1 MNNTNDR
8 NWGCRISDEHIF
20 RGLRMLVLENDKLR
34 ISVLLDKG
42 ADIYEFQYKP
52 RGVDFM
58 WRSPNPLRDPR
69 TFVPSGPRDGG
80 AFADYYHGGWQEIFP
95 TGGMQTDYMGTRMGQ
110 HGEVSLIPWNCRI
123 IEDGPDQVAAL
134 LWTRTCRSPFLVERV
149 MRLKADSSALFIEER
164 IVNEGGE
171 ELPYMWGHHPA
182 IGGPFLDETCRI
194 DAPAKKV
201 VVQSPLIDECSRLE
215 AGAVFES
222 FPIVKDRDGKD
233 FDLSK
238 IPSRNSGTAEM
249 CYLTNLAAGWCAVTS
264 RRLKTGFA
272 LSWDKDVFPVIWL
285 WEVFGGLKG
294 YPWYGNTYNIAMEP
308 WTSWP
313 GGLHNAEKN
322 GMVPRIGAGCE
333 LRTTLTA
340 SAYEGLERVTD
351 VLPDGTVK
359 GSK

>member
-1 MNNTNDR
+1 MTYTHDR
-8 NWGCRISDEHIF
+8 NWGCRISDEHAF
-20 RGLRMLVLENDKLR
+20 RGLRTLVLENDELR

-69 TFVPSGPRDGG
+69 TFVPTGPREGG
-80 AFADYYHGGWQEIFP
+80 SFADYYHGGWQEIFP
-95 TGGMQTDYMGTRMGQ
+95 TGGMQTDFRGAKLGQ

-123 IEDGPDQVAAL
+123 IEDSPEQVAAL
-134 LWTRTCRSPFLVERV
+134 LWTRTCRTPFLIERV
-149 MRLKADSSALFIEER
+149 MRLKTGVAALFMEER

-194 DAPAKKV
+194 DAPARRV
-201 VVQSPLIDECSRLE
+201 VVQSPDECGRLE
-215 AGAVFES
+215 AGAKFDS

-233 FDLSK
+233 YDLSA
-238 IPSRNSGTAEM
+238 IPPRGAGTAEM
-249 CYLTNLAAGWCAVTS
+249 CYLTDLEAGWFAVTS
-264 RRLKTGFA
+264 GRLKTGFA
-272 LSWDKDVFPVIWL
+272 MSWDREAFPVIWL

-294 YPWYGNTYNIAMEP
+294 YPWYGNTYNIALEP

-322 GMVPRIGAGCE
+322 GTVPTLGAGCE
-333 LRTTLTA
+333 AKTALTA
-340 SAYEGLERVTD
+340 VAYEGLERVKD
-351 VLPDGTVK
+351 VRMDGAVF
-359 GSK
+359 GA